1 MLLPATTFAS
11 DAPVCNNVLN
21 SQTLLQCYSLLKSH
35 CSRKPSLASP
45 NIQYILQYHVFNASF
60 NYSFIY
66 MILRLIF
73 VCPSDV
79 SYKRRNIFSSGA
91 GGGGNVCV
99 HTYFLFTR
107 HSWLTFTRSFKD
119 ICSMNE
125 FFLSFH
131 AASKKKSEQ
140 MLIIIYVLK
149 SNYIQSLICTGPI
162 YLKQTTFQKIGIIP
176 KYYDTH

>member
-1 MLLPATTFAS
+1 
-11 DAPVCNNVLN
+11 
-21 SQTLLQCYSLLKSH
+21 
-35 CSRKPSLASP
+35 
-45 NIQYILQYHVFNASF
+45 
-60 NYSFIY
+60 
-66 MILRLIF
+66 
-73 VCPSDV
+73 
-79 SYKRRNIFSSGA
+79 
-91 GGGGNVCV
+91 
-99 HTYFLFTR
+99 
-107 HSWLTFTRSFKD
+107 
-119 ICSMNE
+119 MNE